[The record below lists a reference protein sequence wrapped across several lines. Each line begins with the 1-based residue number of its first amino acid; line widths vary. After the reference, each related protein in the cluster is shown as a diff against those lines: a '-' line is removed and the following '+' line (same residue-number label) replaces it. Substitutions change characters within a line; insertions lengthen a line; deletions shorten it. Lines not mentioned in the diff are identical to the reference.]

1 MRKSKYPNDDS
12 HVHIPVT
19 LRPQVGEAAAR
30 SAEVGLS
37 LCLSPL
43 LLADPNGKLVFANR
57 AAKRFFALVDGQDF
71 PPLPALLQRHLAKS
85 EQQSELRL
93 FLARPGNRSLCLT
106 FHNKA
111 KQAHQM
117 LLRQQPLSAIAPDLV
132 EQLAPLGGAML
143 LQLDDVTAL
152 TEDFD
157 QRAENTQA
165 DALLDLLGTN
175 MSDLEYPLGALR
187 WMAELEEDELHDNP
201 QVLRRQLRSVRK
213 ASRHLVGMFDNLRLP
228 TQGEDLDQTEL
239 DVVRVLVLGT
249 TPTRAAHLIDRLR
262 NEGLRLLFR
271 AGRNAQDVLRAAQ
284 ANEADVVLVDRHLPS
299 AEAEDLGKLLE
310 DSEHKLLMLF
320 VQEDSAAMAK
330 ELRQATH
337 QAEMVGEGDKVW
349 RRLEELALR
358 DSLTGV
364 LNRRAFERFGGQ
376 EFDRA
381 RRYQFPL
388 SLAFFDL
395 DHFKQVNDRLGHA
408 AGDRMLQVFASYLQT
423 ATRQSDMVARLG
435 GDEFAVLMSHTDGAG
450 ALILTQRLRD
460 SVELHLR
467 EVLPPL
473 DPEPGVSVGL
483 AVFPEREVEDF
494 SALIDAADQALYR
507 AKRAGRGRLGTD

>member
-1 MRKSKYPNDDS
+1 M
-12 HVHIPVT
+12 T
-19 LRPQVGEAAAR
+19 LRPHVGEAAAR
-30 SAEVGLS
+30 SAEAGLS

-43 LLADPNGKLVFANR
+43 LLADPNGKLVLANR

-71 PPLPALLQRHLAKS
+71 PPLSALLQRHLAKP
-85 EQQSELRL
+85 EQLSELRL
-93 FLARPGNRSLCLT
+93 FLARPGNRSLCLNL
-106 FHNKA
+106 HNKA
-111 KQAHQM
+111 KQPHQM
-117 LLRQQPLSAIAPDLV
+117 LLRQQPLSAIAPDLAA
-132 EQLAPLGGAML
+132 QIAPRGGAML

-152 TEDFD
+152 VEDFE
-157 QRAENTQA
+157 QREENTHA

-187 WMAELEEDELHDNP
+187 WMADLEEDELHDNP
-201 QVLRRQLRSVRK
+201 QMLRRQLRSVRK
-213 ASRHLVGMFDNLRLP
+213 ASRHLVGMFDNLRIP
-228 TQGEDLDQTEL
+228 AQGEDVGKTEL

-310 DSEHKLLMLF
+310 ESGHKLPMLF
-320 VQEDSAAMAK
+320 VQEDSAAMAR
-330 ELRQATH
+330 ELRQAAH

-395 DHFKQVNDRLGHA
+395 DHFKQVNDSLGHA

-423 ATRQSDMVARLG
+423 ATRQSDLVARLG

-494 SALIDAADQALYR
+494 SALIDAADQALYG
-507 AKRAGRGRLGTD
+507 AKRAGRGRLSTD

>member
-1 MRKSKYPNDDS
+1 M
-12 HVHIPVT
+12 T
-19 LRPQVGEAAAR
+19 LRPPVGEAAAR
-30 SAEVGLS
+30 SAIPGLS

-43 LLADPNGKLVFANR
+43 FIADPNGKLIFANR
-57 AAKRFFALVDGQDF
+57 FAKRFFGLVDGQDL
-71 PPLPALLQRHLAKS
+71 PPLSALLQRHLARP
-85 EQQSELRL
+85 EQLSELRL
-93 FLARPGNRSLCLT
+93 FLARPGNRALPLALHS
-106 FHNKA
+106 KS
-111 KQAHQM
+111 KQEHQM
-117 LLRQQPLSAIAPDLV
+117 LVRQQSLISVAPDLAA
-132 EQLAPLGGAML
+132 EWAPRGGAIL
-143 LQLDDVTAL
+143 LQLDDITAL
-152 TEDFD
+152 ENDFQQRTES
-157 QRAENTQA
+157 THA

-187 WMAELEEDELHDNP
+187 WMADLGQDELNDNP
-201 QVLRRQLRSVRK
+201 RLIRRQLRSVQK
-213 ASRHLVGMFDNLRLP
+213 AARHLVGMFDNLRLP
-228 TQGEDLDQTEL
+228 AGPDHEHFEL

-271 AGRNAQDVLRAAQ
+271 AGRNTQDVLRAAQ
-284 ANEADVVLVDRHLPS
+284 ANDADVVLVDRHLPS
-299 AEAEDLGKLLE
+299 AEAEALREMLEKLE
-310 DSEHKLLMLF
+310 VKLPMLF
-320 VQEDSAAMAK
+320 VQEDSAAMAQ
-330 ELRQATH
+330 ELRKATS

-381 RRYQFPL
+381 RRYNFPL
-388 SLAFFDL
+388 SMAFFDL
-395 DHFKQVNDRLGHA
+395 DYFKQVNDTLGHA

-423 ATRQSDMVARLG
+423 ATRQSDLVARLG

-467 EVLPPL
+467 EVLPPM
-473 DPEPGVSVGL
+473 DPQPGVSVGL